1 MIKRQL
7 FKSTLLFAAVMSLG
21 LASSVVGLDGT
32 FALQKNVKKQQA
44 RIDGTKVLAWTEI
57 FQRSKNAVVQ
67 IFTYTNDY
75 NVLEPYKSPEQ
86 GQCRGT
92 GFIISS
98 DGYILTN
105 FHVVNQAVALF
116 VQLPEF
122 GREQFDV
129 EYVGATPSYDIALLK
144 FSDKSLQDITERL
157 ASKELPYLTLG
168 DSDKVTEAQRVMA
181 IGYPLGEQNIK
192 IAVGEIAGR
201 EATPVGE
208 CMQTTAPINGG
219 NSGGP
224 FFNEYGQ
231 VIGICVMKAVAKDI
245 EGVAYVIPIDRAK
258 TILEELF
265 KARIVHS
272 PYWGLSISP
281 TTEDTLRFLQCPV
294 EGGIYV
300 EKVYKGSLA
309 EKATLKESD
318 IVYQVN
324 GYDVDRYGYINAP
337 WRDNDK
343 VRITDVLT
351 RIPFGDNVVFSV
363 YRNGKPLKLSVA
375 VKNESPFAI
384 NYVYPWFDQL
394 PDYEV
399 IGGIVAMDLTLNHLV
414 ALGQYPQ
421 YYDLSELMKYTKE
434 ENRFKKRVIISE
446 VIPNSPL
453 YKTRA
458 IQPGSIIDQVNGIK
472 VDTMD
477 DFRAAIVQTIG
488 SDITLKTEDGA
499 FVVLPVEDI
508 MAEEPVLSKRYCYEL
523 SSLFYKILQK

>member
-1 MIKRQL
+1 MIKRYY
-7 FKSTLLFAAVMSLG
+7 FKGVVALVVFMSAGFSSTAVGMNG
-21 LASSVVGLDGT
+21 AV
-32 FALQKNVKKQQA
+32 ALQQKNVKKQQS

-57 FQRSKNAVVQ
+57 FQRSKNSVVQ
-67 IFTYTNDY
+67 IFTYTNGY

-86 GQCRGT
+86 GHCRGT

-129 EYVGATPSYDIALLK
+129 EYVGAIPSYDIALLK

-168 DSDKVTEAQRVMA
+168 NSDNVTEAQRVMA

-224 FFNEYGQ
+224 FFNEYGE

-300 EKVYKGSLA
+300 EKVYKGDVHPHA
-309 EKATLKESD
+309 VQQPKAVK
-318 IVYQVN
+318 
-324 GYDVDRYGYINAP
+324 INASG
-337 WRDNDK
+337 K
-343 VRITDVLT
+343 V
-351 RIPFGDNVVFSV
+351 
-363 YRNGKPLKLSVA
+363 
-375 VKNESPFAI
+375 
-384 NYVYPWFDQL
+384 
-394 PDYEV
+394 
-399 IGGIVAMDLTLNHLV
+399 
-414 ALGQYPQ
+414 
-421 YYDLSELMKYTKE
+421 
-434 ENRFKKRVIISE
+434 
-446 VIPNSPL
+446 
-453 YKTRA
+453 
-458 IQPGSIIDQVNGIK
+458 
-472 VDTMD
+472 
-477 DFRAAIVQTIG
+477 
-488 SDITLKTEDGA
+488 
-499 FVVLPVEDI
+499 
-508 MAEEPVLSKRYCYEL
+508 MA
-523 SSLFYKILQK
+523 